1 MEAFT
6 IYQVNQCS
14 VCSKSSRVVINDRVH
29 LKSYIQPKNKCCRVC
44 EHFESYI
51 KKSNTKTL
59 EI

>member
-14 VCSKSSRVVINDRVH
+14 FCLKPFKVVINNRAH
-29 LKSYIQPKNKCCRVC
+29 LKSYIQSKNKCCRVC